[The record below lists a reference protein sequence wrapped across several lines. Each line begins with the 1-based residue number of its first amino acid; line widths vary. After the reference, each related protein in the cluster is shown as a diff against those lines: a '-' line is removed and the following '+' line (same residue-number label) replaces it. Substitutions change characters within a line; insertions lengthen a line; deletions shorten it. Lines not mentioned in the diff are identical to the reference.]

1 MDASEAVRPLLRVH
15 QAREFTDA
23 PVDTEA
29 LDAIAD
35 AARWSGSRANAQP
48 WRFVVIRQPHVL
60 RRLAGTNMPDTR
72 APATAAAAVA
82 IVLPKV
88 EGAAISNA
96 FDEGRAA
103 ERMLI
108 AASLLG
114 LGAAIT
120 WVDADTRPAVG
131 ELLGLPKG
139 WFVRTVVWIGHSTE
153 REGRPK
159 STPRRARQPRSER
172 VFSERW
178 ESEG

>member
-1 MDASEAVRPLLRVH
+1 MKASETVRPLLRVR
-15 QAREFTDA
+15 QAPEFTDA
-23 PVDTEA
+23 PVDPEA

-48 WRFVVIRQPHVL
+48 WRFVVIRRSEVL
-60 RRLAGTNMPDTR
+60 GRLARTSMPDAP

-82 IVLPKV
+82 IVMPKV

-108 AASLLG
+108 AASLLD

-131 ELLGLPKG
+131 ELLGLPEG
-139 WFVRTVVWIGHSTE
+139 WFVRTVVWIGHPAA
-153 REGRPK
+153 REGRPR
-159 STPRRARQPRSER
+159 SNRGQARLPRSDT

-178 ESEG
+178 KSER